1 MYLGISPY
9 IDFAVCAGLGIAS
22 AAVIVAAV
30 FCVRAIPGGEVL
42 PRTQALLRVLVFLA
56 LSCALFSVAVVI
68 GHTKPARD
76 VNSIL
81 GYVVGLALMFPVILR
96 SFRWKLH
103 D

>member
-9 IDFAVCAGLGIAS
+9 IDFAVCAGLSVAS

-30 FCVRAIPGGEVL
+30 FCVRAIPGKEVS
-42 PRTQALLRVLVFLA
+42 PRIQALLRVLVFLV
-56 LSCALFSVAVVI
+56 LGSALFSVAAVI
-68 GHTKPARD
+68 GHTKPVRD
-76 VNSIL
+76 ANSIL
-81 GYVVGLALMFPVILR
+81 GYVVGLTLMFPVMLL

>member
-1 MYLGISPY
+1 
-9 IDFAVCAGLGIAS
+9 
-22 AAVIVAAV
+22 
-30 FCVRAIPGGEVL
+30 
-42 PRTQALLRVLVFLA
+42 LVFLA